1 MICKKISCLI
11 VILMMLFSF
20 GIPASAQP
28 AEKNTAE
35 SAGQNAAE
43 SAEKNTAE
51 SAEQKAAE
59 AAVQTTAESAVLM
72 EVGTGEILF
81 EKNADK
87 ELPPASVTK
96 VMTLLVALEAV
107 ENGKVKLTDT
117 VAASENASKMGGSQI
132 YLEQGEEM
140 DLKTMLISIAVGS
153 ANDACVAVAEHIAGS
168 HEVYVE
174 MMNDKAA
181 ELGLK
186 HTKFINSYG
195 LPAEGHYTSA
205 RDLAVLTREAIKY
218 PLFNELTTIKKHD
231 LRGGEFV
238 LLNTNKLLWWYR
250 GAEGGKT
257 GWTSEAKYC
266 LASTARRD
274 NLRLIA
280 VVMAS
285 PEPRSHFRE
294 SMKLYNY
301 GFAQYEYVPVAKEGQ
316 VLGQVRVLKG
326 TVDNITVA
334 PRVDVSTVIQK
345 GHKKDVTHKVNLV
358 STVTAPVANG
368 QTIGDIKVYEG
379 KEEVL
384 KVDLVAT
391 REIPKGMPFRHMF
404 TLMRAAYNYQQ

>member
-1 MICKKISCLI
+1 MRCKKTACLVVI
-11 VILMMLFSF
+11 VMMMLSF
-20 GIPASAQP
+20 GIPALAQP
-28 AEKNTAE
+28 
-35 SAGQNAAE
+35 
-43 SAEKNTAE
+43 
-51 SAEQKAAE
+51 
-59 AAVQTTAESAVLM
+59 AVQTTAESAVLM
-72 EVGTGEILF
+72 EAATGKILF

-87 ELPPASVTK
+87 ELAPASVTK
-96 VMTLLVALEAV
+96 VMTLLVALDAIDK
-107 ENGKVKLTDT
+107 GKVKLTDKI
-117 VAASENASKMGGSQI
+117 VASENASKMGGSQI

-140 DLKTMLISIAVGS
+140 SLKTMLISIAVGS
-153 ANDACVAVAEHIAGS
+153 ANDCCVAIGEHIAGS
-168 HEVYVE
+168 HEAYVK

-186 HTKFINSYG
+186 HTKFINAYG
-195 LPAEGHYTSA
+195 LPAKGHYTSA
-205 RDLAVLTREAIKY
+205 RDLAVMMKEAIKY

-231 LRGGEFV
+231 LRGGKFV

-301 GFAQYEYVPVAKEGQ
+301 GFAQYEGVPIAKSGQ
-316 VLGQVRVLKG
+316 VMGQVRVLKG
-326 TVDNITVA
+326 TVDNIKVAAKMDVGTV
-334 PRVDVSTVIQK
+334 VQK
-345 GHKKDVTHKVNLV
+345 GHKKDITYKVNLV
-358 STVTAPVANG
+358 PTVTAPVAKG
-368 QTIGDIKVYEG
+368 QAVGAIKVYEG
-379 KEEVL
+379 KQEVL

-391 REIPKGMPFRHMF
+391 QEIPKGMPFRHMF
-404 TLMRAAYNYQQ
+404 RLLRSVYNYQQ